1 MSTYLG
7 NMTSVYA
14 PKRGGGWVLIRIRTN
29 KNGLYFSEL
38 VDMWKGNR
46 NVLDVAG
53 WTFQVFLWSYL
64 WMLAA
69 DENGVLHKED
79 VRRQY
84 DGSLYYEIEKRRRI
98 RSF

>member
-1 MSTYLG
+1 
-7 NMTSVYA
+7 
-14 PKRGGGWVLIRIRTN
+14 
-29 KNGLYFSEL
+29 
-38 VDMWKGNR
+38 MWKGNR

-84 DGSLYYEIEKRRRI
+84 DGSLYYGIEKRRRMGEKLPWYRGGALFGI
-98 RSF
+98 F